1 MCNIWQAK
9 AKQNKETQPSNL
21 NINFNFGRLK
31 KLKWN
36 LPNWEEIIS
45 GNVLIEHVSMDLRYN
60 YTKPKLY
67 ESF

>member
-21 NINFNFGRLK
+21 NINFNFGRFK

-45 GNVLIEHVSMDLRYN
+45 GNVSIEHVPMDLRYN

-67 ESF
+67 